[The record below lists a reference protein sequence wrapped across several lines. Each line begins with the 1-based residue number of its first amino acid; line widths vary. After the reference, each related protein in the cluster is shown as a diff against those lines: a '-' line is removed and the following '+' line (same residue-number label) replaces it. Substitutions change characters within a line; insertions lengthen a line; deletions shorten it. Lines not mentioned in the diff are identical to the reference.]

1 MPEWLFNY
9 LSGFS
14 IQIATGIWNTSMKLI
29 AGMVS
34 STPQDFSRG
43 TWVFVRDTL
52 YPWSIG
58 IGLSILNLFFIIG
71 FLKAVSNLHQNI
83 TLEMV
88 METLVKIVVANV
100 LFLNILNIMTIIFKM
115 ASAMAKEVFLLKVPE
130 LKVDDMD
137 LGSALFYALF
147 GFLFVLV
154 AIVCSFL
161 MIWTVYSRY
170 IKLYVLV
177 VLAPFAMG
185 TIVGGQESE
194 RTFYAWIRTFLLN
207 TFEIVVIALTMV
219 ISFKLIGAGVSLFD
233 GKNIVTSVVDGFW
246 DVLNS
251 LFTMIL
257 VTAAVKGAN
266 TFLAKAMGL

>member
-1 MPEWLFNY
+1 MPEWLFIFINGA
-9 LSGFS
+9 SVEIG
-14 IQIATGIWNTSMKLI
+14 AGIWNTSMKLI
-29 AGMVS
+29 AGIVS
-34 STPQDFSRG
+34 TPPQDFSRG

-100 LFLNILNIMTIIFKM
+100 LFLNILNIMTIIFKI

-130 LKVDDMD
+130 LKANDMD

>member
-1 MPEWLFNY
+1 MPDWLFIFINGA
-9 LSGFS
+9 SVEIG
-14 IQIATGIWNTSMKLI
+14 AGIWNTSMKLI
-29 AGMVS
+29 AGIVS
-34 STPQDFSRG
+34 TPPQDFSRG

-100 LFLNILNIMTIIFKM
+100 LFLNILNIMTIIFKI

-130 LKVDDMD
+130 LKANDMD

>member
-233 GKNIVTSVVDGFW
+233 GKNIITSVVDGFW

>member
-1 MPEWLFNY
+1 MPEWLFIFINGA
-9 LSGFS
+9 SVEIG
-14 IQIATGIWNTSMKLI
+14 AGIWNTSMKLI
-29 AGMVS
+29 AGIVS
-34 STPQDFSRG
+34 TPPQDFSRG

-100 LFLNILNIMTIIFKM
+100 LFLNILNIMTIIFKI

-130 LKVDDMD
+130 LKANDMD

-233 GKNIVTSVVDGFW
+233 GKTIVTSVVDGFW

>member
-1 MPEWLFNY
+1 MPEWLFIFINGA
-9 LSGFS
+9 SVEIG
-14 IQIATGIWNTSMKLI
+14 AGIWNTSMKLI
-29 AGMVS
+29 AGIVS
-34 STPQDFSRG
+34 TPPQDFSRG

-100 LFLNILNIMTIIFKM
+100 LFLNILNIMTIIFKI

-130 LKVDDMD
+130 LKANDMD

-177 VLAPFAMG
+177 ILAPFAMG